1 MANSL
6 TFTSGSFLQATNVTS
21 STSINTKFD
30 ILNADTTYTRRIY
43 GISVTN
49 TLGGTT
55 PETLKFHLTSATT
68 SVAYQIYTLNVPV
81 SSGNTTTAA
90 AVDAMGSVYAASLFT
105 KQRDANGVP
114 YFNIPPNWK
123 MQAEFNTTLTSAT
136 MSFLVFGE
144 TYA

>member
-6 TFTSGSFLQATNVTS
+6 TFTSGSFLQATLATA
-21 STSINTKFD
+21 STALNTKFD

-43 GISVTN
+43 GVSVTN
-49 TLGGTT
+49 TLPATA
-55 PETLKFHLTSATT
+55 ETVKFHLTSATT
-68 SVAYQIYTLNVPV
+68 SVAYQIYTLNVPGA
-81 SSGNTTTAA
+81 SGNSTTAA

-123 MQAEFNTTLTSAT
+123 MQAEINQTLTSAT